1 MINNYV
7 LFDNDSQIEYS
18 YFIFKIIYKNI
29 SQFTVK
35 EALMSNI
42 VLNVDNIT
50 KSIRKKEIIKGI
62 SLQVN
67 EGEIVGFLGPN
78 GAGKSTTLR
87 MLVGLSKPTSG
98 SISICGH
105 SITKDFVKAMENVGA
120 IIEGPDLYNYMSGY
134 RNLELLGSMSKGV
147 SKEDID
153 EAIRLVGMEDRI
165 HDKVSIYSM
174 GMKQRI
180 GLAQALIH
188 KPKLLI
194 LDEPTNGLDPQGI
207 YEFREIVKHL
217 AKDKGISVLV
227 SSHLISEVQL
237 MCDRVSIINGGV
249 IVKNANVNELLST
262 GEVTWDVDQ
271 VSLAQS
277 ILEDNY
283 QLDVTMN
290 NGLLSALV
298 NPLDLSNIN
307 QDIIHAGIK
316 LKYVSSKNRTLEDLF
331 LSITDNQKIL

>member
-1 MINNYV
+1 MK
-7 LFDNDSQIEYS
+7 LELGLGKGKKLHDKRE
-18 YFIFKIIYKNI
+18 
-29 SQFTVK
+29 
-35 EALMSNI
+35 
-42 VLNVDNIT
+42 
-50 KSIRKKEIIKGI
+50 SIKKKEIIKGI

-105 SITKDFVKAMENVGA
+105 SITKDFVEAMENVGA

-134 RNLELLGSMSKGV
+134 RNLELLGSLSQGV

-194 LDEPTNGLDPQGI
+194 LDEPTSSMDTATEKKVLSNL
-207 YEFREIVKHL
+207 KL
-217 AKDKGISVLV
+217 WAKDKTVIMVTHRNSLLELADRVLV
-227 SSHLISEVQL
+227 
-237 MCDRVSIINGGV
+237 
-249 IVKNANVNELLST
+249 
-262 GEVTWDVDQ
+262 VDQ
-271 VSLAQS
+271 GTIIA
-277 ILEDNY
+277 D
-283 QLDVTMN
+283 TTPA
-290 NGLLSALV
+290 ALKA
-298 NPLDLSNIN
+298 N
-307 QDIIHAGIK
+307 K
-316 LKYVSSKNRTLEDLF
+316 
-331 LSITDNQKIL
+331 